1 MALFTFKSDLNGDKR
16 RFKFE
21 ASASVSSGFAA
32 LKEKLES
39 MYDVGELVI
48 KYVDDENDLITLLTD
63 EDLAEA
69 LTMHPQPIKLT
80 VYPKSAPPPLQQPEH
95 ESASPATSRA
105 LPEVMLPEIMRQQL
119 WFMKQFKKQAKS
131 PVHQG
136 AAKGEQANH
145 AKLGN
150 PVKQMARFV
159 KHVTLLEGEQ
169 VPAGEKRKKVWRVRN
184 DSPNAWPAGSH
195 LIYVSG
201 KSADQLSTADSFPV
215 AVVLAP
221 GEEADIEV
229 EVVAPTKP
237 GFYQGFWRLQ
247 GPKGR
252 KFGQRL
258 GCGLQVSETGDAII
272 SSTDESAAEEDS
284 DGFVDVGDHPA
295 KTKKSKVEVGVLKGK
310 KEKKKLSQPNP
321 ADPASA
327 DLWVPERAE
336 LRARG
341 FTNEGLLLKMLWK
354 CDGDLEAAAAKLT
367 DKRNKLEGKV
377 HKVLAKIATLT
388 TAPDPTSLP
397 ADAASIPVGKE

>member
-48 KYVDDENDLITLLTD
+48 KYVDDENDLISLLTD

-159 KHVTLLEGEQ
+159 KHVTLLEGASL
-169 VPAGEKRKKVWRVRN
+169 PFAC
-184 DSPNAWPAGSH
+184 
-195 LIYVSG
+195 
-201 KSADQLSTADSFPV
+201 SAC
-215 AVVLAP
+215 
-221 GEEADIEV
+221 
-229 EVVAPTKP
+229 TKP
-237 GFYQGFWRLQ
+237 FGWHL
-247 GPKGR
+247 GPAV
-252 KFGQRL
+252 Q
-258 GCGLQVSETGDAII
+258 
-272 SSTDESAAEEDS
+272 
-284 DGFVDVGDHPA
+284 
-295 KTKKSKVEVGVLKGK
+295 
-310 KEKKKLSQPNP
+310 
-321 ADPASA
+321 
-327 DLWVPERAE
+327 
-336 LRARG
+336 
-341 FTNEGLLLKMLWK
+341 
-354 CDGDLEAAAAKLT
+354 
-367 DKRNKLEGKV
+367 
-377 HKVLAKIATLT
+377 
-388 TAPDPTSLP
+388 
-397 ADAASIPVGKE
+397 